1 MPNTSMSHAAPLVSV
16 VVPSLG
22 DAAAL
27 ARLAEDFASSPGVE
41 YIVSRAGRDDP
52 AERALRTARPDLR
65 WVDGPPGRGVQLNAG
80 AAVAAGRWL
89 WFVHADCRLPDGW
102 IEVFRDLDQRR
113 PGVVGGSFTLRLDS
127 PAWQARVIE
136 RGVAWRV
143 RWLGLPYGDQ
153 GLFVRHDVF
162 TAMHGFAP
170 WPLMEDVEFVRRLT
184 RRGRVAHLSQ
194 QVTTSA
200 RRWERDGWW
209 RRRGANLV
217 TLAGYF
223 LGIRP
228 ERLARRYDRG
238 TDPRGSSSC

>member
-1 MPNTSMSHAAPLVSV
+1 MANASMSHAALLVTV
-16 VVPSLG
+16 VVPTRG
-22 DAAAL
+22 DATPL
-27 ARLAEDFASSPGVE
+27 ARLAGDLAPSPGVE
-41 YIVSRAGRDDP
+41 YIVSRTGPGDA
-52 AERALRTARPDLR
+52 AEATLRGARPDLV

-80 AAVAAGRWL
+80 AAAATGRWL
-89 WFVHADCRLPDGW
+89 WFVHADSRLPADW
-102 IEVFRDLDQRR
+102 LDAFRSLDLAQ
-113 PGVVGGSFTLRLDS
+113 PAPVGGSFAFRLDS

-143 RWLGLPYGDQ
+143 RWFGLPYGDQ
-153 GLFVRHDVF
+153 GLFVRRDVF
-162 TAMHGFAP
+162 TAMRGFAP

-184 RRGRVAHLSQ
+184 RQGRVVHLSQ

-209 RRRGANLV
+209 RRSSANLL
-217 TLAGYF
+217 TLSGYF

-238 TDPRGSSSC
+238 TVPRG